1 MFARSTLPSPSAT
14 PPPHPRTEQHDRSR
28 TALHNKG
35 ISVAEV
41 ERALRREL
49 EAARAECVGLRRDLA
64 HAERRPSLGF
74 HPDAGRE
81 LDRLADEAAHWR
93 RRAQAFE
100 RERET
105 SPPRIHQHRSRSPDL
120 RRALAVADAQ
130 VATLNQQL
138 ASAKAETTVAEAK
151 FTALDKRHDHTA
163 RTLQTMKRDH
173 LVFKLRSEAEVT
185 LLRHQARAAEAYRHP
200 QGAGFTWAPAAVREF
215 WLASGLAAP
224 AGGHRAGDVPRA
236 VPPRVPSTSSPAVTH
251 ADLLAQLTPGPDR
264 PLTPAPQPAVPGLQQ
279 WSPSPLCTRSPR
291 GTSLV
296 LGTLPPSRDGSE
308 PSPSPPADRS

>member
-1 MFARSTLPSPSAT
+1 M
-14 PPPHPRTEQHDRSR
+14 
-28 TALHNKG
+28 
-35 ISVAEV
+35 
-41 ERALRREL
+41 
-49 EAARAECVGLRRDLA
+49 GLRRDLA

-138 ASAKAETTVAEAK
+138 AIAKAETTVAEAK

-163 RTLQTMKRDH
+163 RTLQTMERDH

-185 LLRHQARAAEAYRHP
+185 LLRHQARTAEAYRHP
-200 QGAGFTWAPAAVREF
+200 QGAGFPWAPPAVREW
-215 WLASGLAAP
+215 WLASGLAAS
-224 AGGHRAGDVPRA
+224 GHRVGDVPR
-236 VPPRVPSTSSPAVTH
+236 TSSPAVTH

-291 GTSLV
+291 GTSPV